1 MILGGWDSIRRR
13 EYVIEPMGAAD
24 ATLAST
30 LHGAA
35 FSRAWSDGEI
45 LDLLK
50 QDGVFGYLARRSGS
64 PQGAPGGF
72 VLARRVLD
80 EAEILTICVDP
91 RLRRRGLG
99 HRLMDAVL
107 RHLHGE
113 RARMLFLEVDEAN
126 AAARALYERFGFRQ
140 VGERPGYY
148 GKGAARSGALV
159 MRRDLG

>member
-1 MILGGWDSIRRR
+1 MILGRWDTIRRR
-13 EYVIEPMGAAD
+13 EYVIEPMDVSDAAS
-24 ATLAST
+24 ASA

-50 QDGVFGYLARRSGS
+50 QEGVFGYLARRSGV
-64 PQGAPGGF
+64 PQAAPGGF
-72 VLARRVLD
+72 VLARCVLD

-91 RLRRRGLG
+91 RLRRRGIG

-107 RHLHGE
+107 RRLHGE
-113 RARMLFLEVDEAN
+113 RTKMLFLEVDQAN
-126 AAARALYERFGFRQ
+126 EAARALYERFGFRQ
-140 VGERPGYY
+140 VGARPGYY
-148 GKGAARSGALV
+148 REGPARSGALV